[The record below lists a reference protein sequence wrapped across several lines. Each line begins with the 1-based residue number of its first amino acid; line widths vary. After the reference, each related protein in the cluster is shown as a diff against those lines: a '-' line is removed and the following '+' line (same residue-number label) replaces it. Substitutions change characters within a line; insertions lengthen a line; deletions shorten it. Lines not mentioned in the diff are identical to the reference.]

1 MIVIV
6 EKKYDRKKINQLIE
20 KFKPVKSFD
29 AKKFAGTINWEE
41 EPLKYQKRIRNEWD

>member
-6 EKKYDRKKINQLIE
+6 EKDSKKKINQLIE

-29 AKKFAGTINWEE
+29 AKKFAGTIKWRDES
-41 EPLKYQKRIRNEWD
+41 LKYQKRIRNEWD